1 MAHKNIY
8 INITTVM
15 TQNFNPNKY
24 AHTSEEVLNQAITTL
39 IQERAL
45 PMALVKSQE
54 MIRLMPGN
62 WQGYAFQAH
71 ILYIMDP
78 RENFSTCIEI
88 LHKALYLALKE
99 EKYGVL
105 YRIYFEMAII
115 YRNRR
120 MKTEALLY
128 HRMAVEYFN
137 KNDTAMM
144 SQIFYAYAAVALLY
158 GDYAAGFEYY
168 RYAYI
173 GRDTYLRGFSQPW
186 WWGEERKGAR
196 LFIHNEQA
204 YGDLFFFFRYI
215 RYLKPLVGTIII
227 EAPQR
232 LIRFLSSSK
241 LLLRDP
247 ADPTSGRDPQFEF
260 YVKQVGN
267 NGITDH
273 PVTVPFDYH
282 LDMALLPRIHR
293 TTYET
298 VPVGDLP
305 IFQAEKGL
313 VEKYAK
319 YFVQFSGKLKVA
331 INWCGKHT
339 NENEPERRL
348 PYSEFVKLA
357 KAHPRAQF
365 FSIQKIYELDKIRT
379 SEDGIIN
386 LGQHLDN
393 GVDGFI
399 DTAAVMSLV
408 DLVISSDTGIVH
420 VSGGLDVPTWILIPH
435 MPEWRWGLEGE
446 KSVWYSDKMRLFR
459 NSGTEG
465 GWEETFGRVSQA
477 LSKYSP
483 RGEPHGSF

>member
-1 MAHKNIY
+1 MNL
-8 INITTVM
+8 
-15 TQNFNPNKY
+15 NKY
-24 AHTSEEVLNQAITTL
+24 AHTTEEVLTQTISSL
-39 IQERAL
+39 IQNHSLPTAL
-45 PMALVKSQE
+45 IKSHE
-54 MIRLMPGN
+54 MIQILPQH

-71 ILYIMDP
+71 ILYMIDNA
-78 RENFSTCIEI
+78 NFETCIQI

-99 EKYGVL
+99 EKYGIL
-105 YRIYFEMAII
+105 YRIYFELAII

-120 MKTEALLY
+120 MKNETLLY
-128 HRMAVEYFN
+128 HRLAVEYFN
-137 KNDTAMM
+137 KNDTNMM
-144 SQIFYAYAAVALLY
+144 SQIFYAYAATALLY
-158 GDYAAGFEYY
+158 GDYSAGFEYY

-173 GRDTYLRGFSQPW
+173 GRDTYLRGFVQPW
-186 WWGEERKGAR
+186 WWGEERKDAT

-215 RYLKPLVGTIII
+215 RYVKPFVGKIII
-227 EAPQR
+227 ECPQR

-247 ADPTSGRDPQFEF
+247 NNPTSDRDPQFEF
-260 YVKQVGN
+260 YVKKIGN
-267 NGITDH
+267 NSIADQ

-282 LDMALLPRIHR
+282 LDMTLLPRIHR

-298 VPVGDLP
+298 VPVSDLP
-305 IFQAEKGL
+305 IFQAEKEL

-319 YFVQFSGKLKVA
+319 YFAQFSGKLKVA

-357 KAHPRAQF
+357 KSHPRVQF
-365 FSIQKIYELDKIRT
+365 FSIQKIYELDKIQP
-379 SEDGIIN
+379 EDGIIN

-399 DTAAVMSLV
+399 DTAAVISLV

-420 VSGGLDVPTWILIPH
+420 VSGGLDIPTWILIPH
-435 MPEWRWGLEGE
+435 TPEWRWGLEGE

-459 NSGTEG
+459 KGASG
-465 GWEETFGRVSQA
+465 GWEETFERVGVA
-477 LSKYSP
+477 LNKLY
-483 RGEPHGSF
+483 

>member
-1 MAHKNIY
+1 MSQ
-8 INITTVM
+8 NITG
-15 TQNFNPNKY
+15 
-24 AHTSEEVLNQAITTL
+24 L
-39 IQERAL
+39 IQNGSLPPAL
-45 PMALVKSQE
+45 MRSQE
-54 MIRLMPGN
+54 MIRLMPTF

-71 ILYIMDP
+71 ILYMMDSA
-78 RENFSTCIEI
+78 NNYDKCIEI

-99 EKYGVL
+99 EKYGIL
-105 YRIYFEMAII
+105 YRIYFELAII

-120 MKTEALLY
+120 MKTETLLY
-128 HRMAVEYFN
+128 HRLAVEYFN
-137 KNDTAMM
+137 KNDTTML
-144 SQIFYAYAAVALLY
+144 SQIFYAYSAVALLY

-173 GRDTYLRGFSQPW
+173 GRDTYLRGFAQPW
-186 WWGEERKGAR
+186 WWGEERKNAT

-215 RYLKPLVGTIII
+215 RYLKPLVGKIII

-241 LLLRDP
+241 LLL
-247 ADPTSGRDPQFEF
+247 TNGVRDPQFEF
-260 YVKQVGN
+260 YPKVTGD

-298 VPVGDLP
+298 VPVQDLP
-305 IFQAEKGL
+305 IFQAEKVL

-319 YFVQFSGKLKVA
+319 YFAQFAGKLKVA

-348 PYSEFVKLA
+348 PYAEFVKLA
-357 KAHPRAQF
+357 KANAARMQF
-365 FSIQKIYELDKIRT
+365 FSIQKIYELDKIKP
-379 SEDGIIN
+379 EDNIIN

-393 GVDGFI
+393 GTDGFI
-399 DTAAVMSLV
+399 DTAAVISLM

-435 MPEWRWGLEGE
+435 TPEWRWGLEGE
-446 KSVWYSDKMRLFR
+446 KSVWYTDKMRLFR
-459 NSGTEG
+459 KGAEG
-465 GWEETFGRVSQA
+465 GWEETFERVREA
-477 LSKYSP
+477 LLRLS
-483 RGEPHGSF
+483 